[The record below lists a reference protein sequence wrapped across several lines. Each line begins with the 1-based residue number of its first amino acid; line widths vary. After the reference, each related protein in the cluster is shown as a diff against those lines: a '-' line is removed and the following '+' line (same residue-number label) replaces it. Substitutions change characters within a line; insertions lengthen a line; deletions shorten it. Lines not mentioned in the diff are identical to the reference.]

1 MMMSNPLEATRTA
14 PVSTT
19 IRDCLVQA
27 WVTSNA
33 SAPSSGSA
41 WTIDVGGHEV
51 AGPAVDRGKH
61 ASMDGVKDMLRQWAK
76 EHPALFD

>member
-1 MMMSNPLEATRTA
+1 MNNPLDATRTA

-27 WVTSNA
+27 WVTSNESPA
-33 SAPSSGSA
+33 NGGA
-41 WTIDVGGHEV
+41 WTIDVGGHENT
-51 AGPAVDRGKH
+51 GPAVDRGKH

-76 EHPALFD
+76 EHPTLFD